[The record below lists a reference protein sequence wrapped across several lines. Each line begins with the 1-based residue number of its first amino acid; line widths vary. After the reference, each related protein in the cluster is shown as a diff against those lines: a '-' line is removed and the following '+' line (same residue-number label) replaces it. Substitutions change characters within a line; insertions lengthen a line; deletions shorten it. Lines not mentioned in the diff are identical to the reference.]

1 MCRTG
6 SRGKKSVG
14 VLVVFSGK
22 KIKEVHIAQW
32 GSTFSAR
39 GPMWVCNWFACIC
52 LIHLKNLH
60 GPSVSNSVVNW
71 VGSHLYPS
79 MFKTSLHNY
88 FGGIIHQL
96 DFLLWSG
103 IFPKKKQVKLGTFC
117 FAQIAKVTRKK
128 RSLEMWRCV
137 VFSFWWCYWKKNP
150 APQMLLGLTDPGWDP
165 TVLPSKFGEKN
176 PWKYNQAEKPDVFFW
191 KTPTSIPWLQYL
203 SGAVSWQSGKNHGS
217 SAGALFGK
225 C

>member
-22 KIKEVHIAQW
+22 KIKEVHITQW

-103 IFPKKKQVKLGTFC
+103 IFPKKKKKQVKLGTFC

-137 VFSFWWCYWKKNP
+137 VFSFWWCYWKKT
-150 APQMLLGLTDPGWDP
+150 LLL
-165 TVLPSKFGEKN
+165 
-176 PWKYNQAEKPDVFFW
+176 
-191 KTPTSIPWLQYL
+191 
-203 SGAVSWQSGKNHGS
+203 
-217 SAGALFGK
+217 K
-225 C
+225 CCLV